1 MTAVRHSK
9 DNVTKWMRLGARVL
23 MIIAIVFWL
32 WFGIGSAASEGLGA
46 INWLLHILAPA
57 GLFTLATLLA
67 WRWPGIGGALLT
79 LEGLLA
85 LAFVVR
91 TFLRGTFSAATF
103 TPMLLSLA
111 FPPLAAG
118 ILFLLCWRQSRPGGI
133 S

>member
-1 MTAVRHSK
+1 MTAVHHSK
-9 DNVTKWMRLGARVL
+9 DKATKWMRFVARVL
-23 MIIAIVFWL
+23 MIMAIVFWL
-32 WFGIGSAASEGLGA
+32 WFGIGSAATERLGA
-46 INWLLHILAPA
+46 INWLLHILVPA

-67 WRWPGIGGALLT
+67 WHWPGIGGALLS

-91 TFLRGTFSAATF
+91 AFLRGSFSVAMF

-118 ILFLLCWRQSRPGGI
+118 ILFLLCWRQSRLGDA